1 MKQSLRQKQKL
12 SVKITASL
20 GNQIKLLSL
29 SGFEISSKLNDL
41 IEDYFDEDDKK
52 IAHFKDEY
60 LIDRYKNVLYQG
72 NDYQN
77 ILSGELDSDI
87 RQKLLQQLELTP
99 FDEAENLI
107 GEYLIDSVESNGRLD
122 PEINYEDIKS
132 IVFED
137 LQKNISD
144 KDIDKVLQIIQ
155 NFEPPGCAF
164 RNINESLF
172 IQIENLELGNGE
184 KITLKE
190 TLENLIEGKV
200 EIHQLPHK
208 IKKNL
213 DKLSLNPTGSF
224 GSTLQNYI
232 RPDLV
237 AIKDKN
243 EWQVSLN
250 DEFMSKELLEIVKS
264 KINSIEKE
272 KTITSKSFLNGLERR
287 QQTLLVVSEF
297 IVQAQKNF
305 LNGKA
310 GKRAISNKE
319 IADKLELST
328 STVSRIVRNKY
339 IQLPDKVIPL
349 IALLERRIN
358 KHKEGKDVTGEDLQ
372 ILLGQII
379 QNEDKSNP
387 LSDEN
392 LKFALKDNFGIILS
406 RRTIA
411 KYRLELQIPSSRER
425 YFL

>member
-41 IEDYFDEDDKK
+41 IDDYFDEDDKK

-60 LIDRYKNVLYQG
+60 LIDRYKNALYKG

-77 ILSGELDSDI
+77 IITEDLDSDI
-87 RQKLLQQLELTP
+87 RQKLLEQLGLTP
-99 FDEAENLI
+99 FDETENLI

-137 LQKNISD
+137 LQIKISD
-144 KDIDKVLQIIQ
+144 KDIDKVLRIIQ

-164 RNINESLF
+164 RNINESLY
-172 IQIENLELGNGE
+172 IQIENLELSNEE

-190 TLENLIEGKV
+190 TLGNLIEEKV
-200 EIHQLPHK
+200 EMHQLSDK

-213 DKLSLNPTGSF
+213 DKLTLNPTGSF
-224 GSTLQNYI
+224 GSTVQNYI

-237 AIKDKN
+237 ALNDKN

-250 DEFMSKELLEIVKS
+250 DEFMSKELLERVKR
-264 KINSIEKE
+264 KINSIENE
-272 KTITSKSFLNGLERR
+272 ETTTSKSFLNGLERR

-297 IVQAQKNF
+297 IVEAQKNF
-305 LNGKA
+305 LNGEA

-328 STVSRIVRNKY
+328 STVSRIVRLQNIDLNLQY
-339 IQLPDKVIPL
+339 RLQ
-349 IALLERRIN
+349 E
-358 KHKEGKDVTGEDLQ
+358 KDVFYKLLIRFLKPAIKISFW
-372 ILLGQII
+372 IL
-379 QNEDKSNP
+379 
-387 LSDEN
+387 
-392 LKFALKDNFGIILS
+392 
-406 RRTIA
+406 
-411 KYRLELQIPSSRER
+411 
-425 YFL
+425 

>member
-12 SVKITASL
+12 SVKITTSL

-29 SGFEISSKLNDL
+29 SGFELSSKLNDL

-60 LIDRYKNVLYQG
+60 LIDRYKSVLYQG
-72 NDYQN
+72 NHYQD
-77 ILSGELDSDI
+77 ILSEELDSDI
-87 RQKLLQQLELTP
+87 RQKLSEQLELTP

-107 GEYLIDSVESNGRLD
+107 GEYLIDSVEDNGRLD
-122 PEINYEDIKS
+122 PEINYEDIKT

-137 LQKNISD
+137 FQNEISD
-144 KDIDKVLQIIQ
+144 KDIDNVLRIIQ

-164 RNINESLF
+164 RNINESLYV
-172 IQIENLELGNGE
+172 QIENLELSAEE

-190 TLENLIEGKV
+190 TLGNLIEEKV
-200 EIHQLPHK
+200 EIHQLPDE

-213 DKLSLNPTGSF
+213 DKLTLNPTGTY
-224 GSTLQNYI
+224 GSTLQNYV
-232 RPDLV
+232 RPDVL
-237 AIKDKN
+237 AFNDKN
-243 EWQVSLN
+243 EWLVSLN
-250 DEFMSKELLEIVKS
+250 DDFMSKDLIEKVKN

-272 KTITSKSFLNGLERR
+272 EMIATKSFLNGLERR

-297 IVQAQKNF
+297 IVEAQKNF
-305 LNGKA
+305 LNGEA

-319 IADKLELST
+319 IADKLQLST

-349 IALLERRIN
+349 IELLERRIN

-379 QNEDKSNP
+379 LNEDKSNP

-392 LKFALKDNFGIILS
+392 LKFVLEDNFGIVLS

-411 KYRLELQIPSSRER
+411 KYRLELEIPSSRER
-425 YFL
+425 YLL

>member
-41 IEDYFDEDDKK
+41 IDDYFDEDDKK

-77 ILSGELDSDI
+77 ILTEELDSDI

-99 FDEAENLI
+99 FNEAENLI

-122 PEINYEDIKS
+122 PEINYQDIKS
-132 IVFED
+132 IIFED
-137 LQKNISD
+137 LQDKISD
-144 KDIDKVLQIIQ
+144 KDIEKVLRIIQ

-164 RNINESLF
+164 RNINESLY
-172 IQIENLELGNGE
+172 IQIENLELSNEE

-190 TLENLIEGKV
+190 TLGDLIAEKV
-200 EIHQLPHK
+200 EIHQLSND
-208 IKKNL
+208 INKNL
-213 DKLSLNPTGSF
+213 DKLTLNPTGSF
-224 GSTLQNYI
+224 GSTVQNYI

-237 AIKDKN
+237 ALKDKN

-250 DEFMSKELLEIVKS
+250 DEFMSKKLLERVKS
-264 KINSIEKE
+264 KINSVENE
-272 KTITSKSFLNGLERR
+272 ETITSKSFLNGLERR
-287 QQTLLVVSEF
+287 QQTLLLVSEF
-297 IVQAQKNF
+297 IVEAQKNF
-305 LNGKA
+305 LNGES

-319 IADKLELST
+319 IANKLEIST
-328 STVSRIVRNKY
+328 STVCRIVRNKY
-339 IQLPDKVIPL
+339 IQLPDKVVPL

-358 KHKEGKDVTGEDLQ
+358 KHKEGKDVTGGDLQ
-372 ILLGQII
+372 ILLSQII

-392 LKFALKDNFGIILS
+392 LKFVLKDNFGVVLS

-411 KYRLELQIPSSRER
+411 KYRLELEIPSSRER
-425 YFL
+425 YLL

>member
-1 MKQSLRQKQKL
+1 M
-12 SVKITASL
+12 
-20 GNQIKLLSL
+20 
-29 SGFEISSKLNDL
+29 
-41 IEDYFDEDDKK
+41 
-52 IAHFKDEY
+52 
-60 LIDRYKNVLYQG
+60 
-72 NDYQN
+72 
-77 ILSGELDSDI
+77 
-87 RQKLLQQLELTP
+87 
-99 FDEAENLI
+99 
-107 GEYLIDSVESNGRLD
+107 
-122 PEINYEDIKS
+122 
-132 IVFED
+132 
-137 LQKNISD
+137 
-144 KDIDKVLQIIQ
+144 
-155 NFEPPGCAF
+155 
-164 RNINESLF
+164 
-172 IQIENLELGNGE
+172 ELGIEE

-190 TLENLIEGKV
+190 TLENLIEKKI
-200 EIHQLPHK
+200 EIHQLSDD

-213 DKLSLNPTGSF
+213 DKLTLNPTGSF
-224 GSTLQNYI
+224 GSTTQNYI

-425 YFL
+425 FL

>member
-12 SVKITASL
+12 SVKITTSL

-29 SGFEISSKLNDL
+29 SGFELSSKLNDL

-60 LIDRYKNVLYQG
+60 LIDRYKSVLYQG
-72 NDYQN
+72 NHYHD
-77 ILSGELDSDI
+77 ILSEELDSDI
-87 RQKLLQQLELTP
+87 RQKLSEQLELTP

-107 GEYLIDSVESNGRLD
+107 GEYLIDSVEDNGRLD
-122 PEINYEDIKS
+122 PEINYEDIKT

-137 LQKNISD
+137 FQNEISD
-144 KDIDKVLQIIQ
+144 KDIDNVLRIIQ

-164 RNINESLF
+164 RNINESLYV
-172 IQIENLELGNGE
+172 QIENLELSAEE

-190 TLENLIEGKV
+190 TLGNLIEEKV
-200 EIHQLPHK
+200 EIHQLPDE

-213 DKLSLNPTGSF
+213 DKLTLNPTGTY

-232 RPDLV
+232 RPDVL
-237 AIKDKN
+237 AFNDKN
-243 EWQVSLN
+243 EWLVSLN
-250 DEFMSKELLEIVKS
+250 DDFMSKDLIEKVKN

-272 KTITSKSFLNGLERR
+272 EMIATKSFLNGLERR

-297 IVQAQKNF
+297 IVEAQKNF
-305 LNGKA
+305 LNGEA

-319 IADKLELST
+319 IADKLQLST

-349 IALLERRIN
+349 IELLERRIN

-379 QNEDKSNP
+379 LNEDKSNP

-392 LKFALKDNFGIILS
+392 LKFVLEDNFGIVLS

-411 KYRLELQIPSSRER
+411 KYRLELEIPSSRER
-425 YFL
+425 YLL

>member
-1 MKQSLRQKQKL
+1 M
-12 SVKITASL
+12 
-20 GNQIKLLSL
+20 
-29 SGFEISSKLNDL
+29 
-41 IEDYFDEDDKK
+41 IEE
-52 IAHFKDEY
+52 
-60 LIDRYKNVLYQG
+60 
-72 NDYQN
+72 
-77 ILSGELDSDI
+77 
-87 RQKLLQQLELTP
+87 
-99 FDEAENLI
+99 
-107 GEYLIDSVESNGRLD
+107 
-122 PEINYEDIKS
+122 
-132 IVFED
+132 
-137 LQKNISD
+137 
-144 KDIDKVLQIIQ
+144 
-155 NFEPPGCAF
+155 
-164 RNINESLF
+164 
-172 IQIENLELGNGE
+172 
-184 KITLKE
+184 
-190 TLENLIEGKV
+190 KV

-224 GSTLQNYI
+224 GSTTQNYI

-264 KINSIEKE
+264 KINSIENE

-305 LNGKA
+305 LNGEA
-310 GKRAISNKE
+310 EKRAISNKE

-392 LKFALKDNFGIILS
+392 LKFALKDNFGVILS

-425 YFL
+425 YFYKLLIRFLEPAIKVCFWIL

>member
-20 GNQIKLLSL
+20 GNQIRLLSL

-172 IQIENLELGNGE
+172 IQIENLELSNGE

-190 TLENLIEGKV
+190 TLGNLIEGKV

-224 GSTLQNYI
+224 GSTTQNYI

-264 KINSIEKE
+264 KVNSIENE
-272 KTITSKSFLNGLERR
+272 KTIASKSFLNGLERR

-392 LKFALKDNFGIILS
+392 LKFALKDNFGVILS

-425 YFL
+425 YFI

>member
-172 IQIENLELGNGE
+172 IQIENLELSNGE
-184 KITLKE
+184 KINLKE

-224 GSTLQNYI
+224 GSTTQNYI

-392 LKFALKDNFGIILS
+392 LKFALKDNFGVILS

>member
-41 IEDYFDEDDKK
+41 IDDYFDEDDKK

-60 LIDRYKNVLYQG
+60 LKDRYKNVLYQG

-77 ILSGELDSDI
+77 ILTEELDTDI
-87 RQKLLQQLELTP
+87 RQKLLQQLELTSLE
-99 FDEAENLI
+99 EAENLI

-137 LQKNISD
+137 LQNKISD
-144 KDIDKVLQIIQ
+144 KDIDKVLSIIQ

-164 RNINESLF
+164 RNINESLY
-172 IQIENLELGNGE
+172 IQIENLELNKE
-184 KITLKE
+184 KKITLKE
-190 TLENLIEGKV
+190 TLENLIEKKV
-200 EIHQLPHK
+200 EIHQLSND

-213 DKLSLNPTGSF
+213 DKLTLNPTGSF
-224 GSTLQNYI
+224 GSTLQKYI

-237 AIKDKN
+237 ALKDKN

-250 DEFMSKELLEIVKS
+250 DEFMSKELLERVKS
-264 KINSIEKE
+264 KINSVENE
-272 KTITSKSFLNGLERR
+272 ETTTSKSFLNGLERR

-297 IVQAQKNF
+297 IIEAQKNF
-305 LNGKA
+305 LNGEA

-319 IADKLELST
+319 IANKLL
-328 STVSRIVRNKY
+328 
-339 IQLPDKVIPL
+339 
-349 IALLERRIN
+349 
-358 KHKEGKDVTGEDLQ
+358 
-372 ILLGQII
+372 
-379 QNEDKSNP
+379 
-387 LSDEN
+387 
-392 LKFALKDNFGIILS
+392 
-406 RRTIA
+406 
-411 KYRLELQIPSSRER
+411 
-425 YFL
+425 

>member
-224 GSTLQNYI
+224 GSTTQNYI

-264 KINSIEKE
+264 KVNSIENE

-392 LKFALKDNFGIILS
+392 LKFALKDNFGVILS

-425 YFL
+425 YFI

>member
-12 SVKITASL
+12 SVKITTSL

-29 SGFEISSKLNDL
+29 SGFELSSKLNDL

-60 LIDRYKNVLYQG
+60 LIDRYKSVLYQG
-72 NDYQN
+72 NHYHD
-77 ILSGELDSDI
+77 ILSEELDSDI
-87 RQKLLQQLELTP
+87 RQKLTEQLELTP

-107 GEYLIDSVESNGRLD
+107 GEYLIDSVEDNGRLD
-122 PEINYEDIKS
+122 PEINYEDIKT

-137 LQKNISD
+137 FQNEISD
-144 KDIDKVLQIIQ
+144 KDIDNVLRIIQ

-164 RNINESLF
+164 RNINESLYV
-172 IQIENLELGNGE
+172 QIENLELSAEE

-190 TLENLIEGKV
+190 TLGNLIEEKV
-200 EIHQLPHK
+200 EIHQLPDE

-213 DKLSLNPTGSF
+213 DKLTLNPTGTY

-232 RPDLV
+232 RPDVL
-237 AIKDKN
+237 AFNDKN
-243 EWQVSLN
+243 EWLVSLN
-250 DEFMSKELLEIVKS
+250 DDFMSKDLIEKVKN

-272 KTITSKSFLNGLERR
+272 EMIATKSFLNGLERR

-297 IVQAQKNF
+297 IVEAQKNF
-305 LNGKA
+305 LNGEA

-319 IADKLELST
+319 IADKLQLST

-339 IQLPDKVIPL
+339 IQLPHKVIPL
-349 IALLERRIN
+349 IELLERRIN

-379 QNEDKSNP
+379 LNEDKSNP

-392 LKFALKDNFGIILS
+392 LKFVLEDNFGIVLS

-411 KYRLELQIPSSRER
+411 KYRLELEIPSSRER
-425 YFL
+425 YLL

>member
-12 SVKITASL
+12 SVKITTSL

-41 IEDYFDEDDKK
+41 IDDYFDEDDKK
-52 IAHFKDEY
+52 ITHFKDEY
-60 LIDRYKNVLYQG
+60 LIDRYKSVLYKG
-72 NDYQN
+72 NHYQD
-77 ILSGELDSDI
+77 ILTEELDSDI
-87 RQKLLQQLELTP
+87 RQKLLEQLELTP
-99 FDEAENLI
+99 FDDAENLI

-122 PEINYEDIKS
+122 PEINYEDIKT

-137 LQKNISD
+137 LQNQISD
-144 KDIDKVLQIIQ
+144 KDINKVLRIIQ

-164 RNINESLF
+164 RDINESLY
-172 IQIENLELGNGE
+172 IQIENLELSTDE

-190 TLENLIEGKV
+190 TLGNLIEEKV
-200 EIHQLPHK
+200 EIHELSEE

-213 DKLSLNPTGSF
+213 DKLTLNPSGSY

-232 RPDLV
+232 RPDVL
-237 AIKDKN
+237 ALHDKN
-243 EWQVSLN
+243 EWLVSLN
-250 DEFMSKELLEIVKS
+250 DEFMSKDLIEKVKN
-264 KINSIEKE
+264 KINSIENE
-272 KTITSKSFLNGLERR
+272 EMITSKSFLNGLERR

-297 IVQAQKNF
+297 IVEAQKNF
-305 LNGKA
+305 LNGEA

-319 IADKLELST
+319 IAGKLKLST

-339 IQLPDKVIPL
+339 IQLPDRVVPL

-372 ILLGQII
+372 ILLGKII
-379 QNEDKSNP
+379 LNEDKSNP

-392 LKFALKDNFGIILS
+392 LKLVLKDNFGIVLS

-411 KYRLELQIPSSRER
+411 KYRLELEIPSSRER
-425 YFL
+425 YLS

>member
-29 SGFEISSKLNDL
+29 SGFEISSKLSDL
-41 IEDYFDEDDKK
+41 IDDYFDEDDKK

-60 LIDRYKNVLYQG
+60 LIDKYKNVLYQE

-77 ILSGELDSDI
+77 ILTEESDSDI
-87 RQKLLQQLELTP
+87 RQKLMQQLQLTP
-99 FDEAENLI
+99 FDEVENLI

-137 LQKNISD
+137 LQNQISD
-144 KDIDKVLQIIQ
+144 KDIDKVLRIIQ

-164 RNINESLF
+164 RNINESLY
-172 IQIENLELGNGE
+172 IQIENLELSNQE

-190 TLENLIEGKV
+190 TLENLIQEKTHINKLSEKV
-200 EIHQLPHK
+200 
-208 IKKNL
+208 KKNL
-213 DKLSLNPTGSF
+213 DKLTLNPTGSF
-224 GSTLQNYI
+224 GSTAQNYI

-250 DEFMSKELLEIVKS
+250 DEFMSKELLERVKS
-264 KINSIEKE
+264 KINSIENE
-272 KTITSKSFLNGLERR
+272 EAITSKSFLNGLERR
-287 QQTLLVVSEF
+287 QKTLLVVSEF
-297 IVQAQKNF
+297 IVEAQKNF
-305 LNGKA
+305 LNGVG

-319 IADKLELST
+319 IADKLKLST
-328 STVSRIVRNKY
+328 STISRIVRNKY
-339 IQLPDKVIPL
+339 IQFPDKVVPL
-349 IALLERRIN
+349 ITLLERRIN
-358 KHKEGKDVTGEDLQ
+358 KHKEGKDVTGEDLL
-372 ILLGQII
+372 ILLSQII

-387 LSDEN
+387 LSDED
-392 LKFALKDNFGIILS
+392 LKFALKDNFGVVLS
-406 RRTIA
+406 RRTIS
-411 KYRLELQIPSSRER
+411 KYRLELEIPSSRKR
-425 YFL
+425 YLL

>member
-41 IEDYFDEDDKK
+41 IDDYFDEDDKK

-77 ILSGELDSDI
+77 ILTEEVGSDI

-137 LQKNISD
+137 LQNQISD

-164 RNINESLF
+164 RNINESLYV
-172 IQIENLELGNGE
+172 QIENLELNNEE
-184 KITLKE
+184 KTTLKE
-190 TLENLIEGKV
+190 TLGNLIEEKTQINKLSDK
-200 EIHQLPHK
+200 E
-208 IKKNL
+208 KKNL
-213 DKLSLNPTGSF
+213 DKLTLNPAGSF
-224 GSTLQNYI
+224 GSTVQNYV
-232 RPDLV
+232 RPDLL
-237 AIKDKN
+237 ALNDKN

-250 DEFMSKELLEIVKS
+250 DEFMSKELIERVKS
-264 KINSIEKE
+264 KINSIENE
-272 KTITSKSFLNGLERR
+272 ETINSKSFLNGLERR
-287 QQTLLVVSEF
+287 QKTLLVVSKF
-297 IVQAQKNF
+297 IVEAQKNF
-305 LNGKA
+305 LNGKG

-319 IADKLELST
+319 IADKLKLST

-339 IQLPDKVIPL
+339 IQFPDKVVPL

-358 KHKEGKDVTGEDLQ
+358 KHKEGKDVTGEDLL
-372 ILLGQII
+372 ILLSQII
-379 QNEDKSNP
+379 QNEDKTNP

-392 LKFALKDNFGIILS
+392 LKFALKDNFGVILS
-406 RRTIA
+406 RRTIS
-411 KYRLELQIPSSRER
+411 KYRLELEIPSSRKR
-425 YFL
+425 HLL

>member
-41 IEDYFDEDDKK
+41 IDDYFDEDDKK

-77 ILSGELDSDI
+77 ILTEELDSDI

-99 FDEAENLI
+99 FNEAENLI

-122 PEINYEDIKS
+122 PEINYQDIKS

-137 LQKNISD
+137 LQDKISD
-144 KDIDKVLQIIQ
+144 KDIEKVLRIIQ

-164 RNINESLF
+164 RNINESLY
-172 IQIENLELGNGE
+172 IQIENLELSNEE

-190 TLENLIEGKV
+190 TLGDLIAEKV
-200 EIHQLPHK
+200 EIHQLSND
-208 IKKNL
+208 INKNL
-213 DKLSLNPTGSF
+213 DKLTLNPTGSF
-224 GSTLQNYI
+224 GSTVQNYI

-237 AIKDKN
+237 ALKDKN

-250 DEFMSKELLEIVKS
+250 DEFMSKKLLERVKS
-264 KINSIEKE
+264 KINSVENE
-272 KTITSKSFLNGLERR
+272 ETITSKSFLNGLERR
-287 QQTLLVVSEF
+287 QQTLLLVSEF
-297 IVQAQKNF
+297 IVEAQKNF
-305 LNGKA
+305 LNGES

-319 IADKLELST
+319 IANKLKLSQ

-339 IQLPDKVIPL
+339 IQLPDKVVPL

-358 KHKEGKDVTGEDLQ
+358 KHKEGKDVTGGDLQ
-372 ILLGQII
+372 ILLSQII

-392 LKFALKDNFGIILS
+392 LKFVLKDSFGVVLS

-411 KYRLELQIPSSRER
+411 KYRLELEIPSSRER
-425 YFL
+425 YLL